1 MILEY
6 CNMRM
11 REIVRARVAGNS
23 IVITIPRSIVERLN
37 VRNGD
42 FFEIGVE
49 GRGEI
54 RLRRLRLITDTVEE
68 G

>member
-1 MILEY
+1 
-6 CNMRM
+6 MRM

-23 IVITIPRSIVERLN
+23 IVITIPRSIVEMLN

-49 GRGEI
+49 GREI
-54 RLRRLRLITDTVEE
+54 KLRRLRLITDTVEE

>member
-1 MILEY
+1 MG
-6 CNMRM
+6 M

-54 RLRRLRLITDTVEE
+54 RLRRLRLITDAVEE

>member
-1 MILEY
+1 
-6 CNMRM
+6 MRM

-54 RLRRLRLITDTVEE
+54 RLRRLRFITDTVEE

>member
-1 MILEY
+1 ME
-6 CNMRM
+6 M

-42 FFEIGVE
+42 FFEIDVE
-49 GRGEI
+49 GRELK
-54 RLRRLRLITDTVEE
+54 LRRLRLITDCE
-68 G
+68 GGIERDDC

>member
-1 MILEY
+1 MK
-6 CNMRM
+6 M

-54 RLRRLRLITDTVEE
+54 RLRRLRLITDAVEE

>member
-1 MILEY
+1 
-6 CNMRM
+6 MRM

-54 RLRRLRLITDTVEE
+54 RLRRLRLITDAVEE

>member
-1 MILEY
+1 
-6 CNMRM
+6 M

-54 RLRRLRLITDTVEE
+54 RLRRLRLITDAVEE